1 VMKFK
6 PKKKDI
12 YDIVSY
18 QEEVDKYGQAKGT
31 LGAFIC
37 RGEDSTLFGV
47 GTGFT
52 AHQRKDLWQ
61 RRESLVGRYLEVE
74 YQALT
79 PKKVPRF
86 PVFCK
91 VLEPLV

>member
-1 VMKFK
+1 MKYK
-6 PKKKDI
+6 PKKRDI
-12 YDIVSY
+12 YEIVSY
-18 QEEVDKYGQAKGT
+18 QEEVSIEGRAKNN

-37 RGEDSTLFGV
+37 RGEDNTLFGV

-52 AHQRKDLWQ
+52 AHQRREYWD

-91 VLEPLV
+91 VLEPFV